1 MVSLTRPGRTRS
13 DSPRHLKWSP
23 GAQAQAA
30 DGHRERRRILLGAAA
45 LMAPTLL
52 ALLAVSLYPVLR
64 SLWMS
69 TRNTSLAQQS
79 DSFVGLRNYRNLWS
93 DDQFWNAWRQ
103 TIGFTAA
110 STLLETLIGLAM
122 ALVLFEAFRGRGWVR
137 AAVLIPWAIP
147 TVVTSRMF
155 GWLFDGQN
163 GVINYLLVKLHLV
176 DHNVNFLGSTTWAM
190 PTIVLAD
197 VWKTAPFMAL
207 LILAGLQTIPPSLTE
222 AGHIDGASS
231 WRVFWHIRLPLLLPS
246 LLIAAMLRALDAFR
260 IFDLPYVLTG
270 GGPADSTE
278 TLSTLAYKRLFSGL
292 EIGYGS
298 AITTAMFVTES
309 LIAIGFA
316 VFIFRRLR
324 AAD

>member
-1 MVSLTRPGRTRS
+1 MLTDSRPVAAAPDTEEAARA
-13 DSPRHLKWSP
+13 PA
-23 GAQAQAA
+23 GAR
-30 DGHRERRRILLGAAA
+30 RERRRVVLGAAA

-64 SLWMS
+64 SLWLS
-69 TRNTSLAQQS
+69 ARDTSLSQPT
-79 DSFVGLRNYRNLWS
+79 DKFVGLTNYRNLWS
-93 DDQFWNAWRQ
+93 DSQFWNAWRQ
-103 TIGFTAA
+103 TVGFTAA

-122 ALVLFEAFRGRGWVR
+122 ALVLTQAFRGRGFVR

-163 GVINYLLVKLHLV
+163 GVINYLLVKAHLV
-176 DHNVNFLGSTTWAM
+176 GHNVNFLGSTRLAM

-207 LILAGLQTIPPSLTE
+207 LILAGLQTIPHSLTE
-222 AGHIDGASS
+222 AAHVDGAGP
-231 WRVFWHIRLPLLLPS
+231 WTTFWQIKLPLLLPS

-260 IFDLPYVLTG
+260 IFDLPYTLTG

-278 TLSTLAYKRLFSGL
+278 TLSTLAYKRIFSGL
-292 EIGYGS
+292 QIGPGS
-298 AITTAMFVTES
+298 SITTAMFVTEG

-324 AAD
+324 AQED